1 MNFFGIICDMRDAT
15 IIRDKLTVRDFALA
29 TAVGLASFAAFLLLS
44 VPGLDPSQWGEVAV
58 AARLRPPQAIFPG
71 LWRALTWGL
80 FSTCGIPIAVKALA
94 VIGAAVGGMCVS
106 LSYLIMRYAL
116 AFLTRFGESHAVW
129 DNRICPFFSLVA
141 ALFVAV
147 ADPVWRIAQTFSPEE
162 LRLFMLLLAV
172 FLWLRWLSCGNDWRL
187 YPLVTLVGFMS
198 AETPFAFLLPPLFI
212 FGYFRYWRRIVD
224 GVFVEPEE
232 LPDPDQLPRW
242 RMFFLFLGS
251 LGLAV
256 WLNASVFTALGG
268 VSANGW
274 HMNDI
279 YFRYGAGYWRV
290 LADASTL
297 AGWAL
302 GLGFGLFPLVVVLR
316 LFPTSIGDDRPLR
329 FQRGVI
335 LVFVCALAVM
345 QCGAFPAACF
355 WSFMKDS
362 VAVNSGF
369 LLSFYVLCSSAT
381 IAFVGAAFAFECQRV
396 YLPDSIARP
405 GLKLRALVP
414 VLAIGVFALAAA
426 HVPKTVETEMQRIVR
441 DALQETVRE
450 CGGARW
456 IFTDGRLDEGL
467 ELTAASMGRE
477 LWALNMMS
485 GASRWDQAVRV
496 RSFPAGSADRDNAEI
511 GVPMLMRVW
520 AGEKPG
526 GMDEAAI
533 QLGFEFWK
541 REGKPLPK
549 ASGLVAREKGIGDEE
564 AARGI
569 EAANALAERIFA
581 IETRKDHVQASP
593 ALSDALSSVAWRLSR
608 FARLRNDETTADRLD
623 RSNTALKRMLS
634 VVEYERQRTFM
645 QLTPREGLRIALRRA
660 DFIEARRYAAAVLR
674 SDEEDPEANFG
685 MGMSYLRE
693 DRMQDAEFYLRRCL
707 IRRPDEPAVLNNLSI
722 ICRKG
727 RRYDEAEELARHALK
742 MLPDSPEVRQTLK
755 DALDKA
761 P

>member
-1 MNFFGIICDMRDAT
+1 MSFFGIIRNMRDAT
-15 IIRDKLTVRDFALA
+15 IIRNKLAGRDWLLA
-29 TAVGLASFAAFLLLS
+29 AVVGVASFVAFLLLS
-44 VPGLDPSQWGEVAV
+44 IPGFDPAQWSEVSV

-71 LWRALTWGL
+71 LWRVLTLGI
-80 FSTCGIPIAVKALA
+80 FSTFGIPLAVKLLA
-94 VIGAAVGGMCVS
+94 GIGAAVGGLCVS
-106 LSYLIMRYAL
+106 LSYLIMRYSL
-116 AFLTRFGESHAVW
+116 ASLARFGEPHPVW
-129 DNRICPFFSLVA
+129 DNRICPFFSLIA

-147 ADPVWRIAQTFSPEE
+147 AEPVWRIAQTFSPEE
-162 LRLFMLLLAV
+162 LRLFMLLLSV
-172 FLWLRWLSCGNDWRL
+172 FLWLRWLACGNDWRL
-187 YPLVTLVGFMS
+187 YPLVALVGIMS
-198 AETPFAFLLPPLFI
+198 AETPFAFALPPLFLC
-212 FGYFRYWRRIVD
+212 GYFRYWRRIVD
-224 GVFVEPEE
+224 GVFIEPEK
-232 LPDPDQLPRW
+232 LPNPDLLPRW
-242 RMFFLFLGS
+242 RMFFLFIGS
-251 LGLAV
+251 LGFAV

-274 HMNDI
+274 RMSDI
-279 YFRYGAGYWRV
+279 YFRYGAGYWHV

-302 GLGFGLFPLVVVLR
+302 GLGFGLFPLLVAAR
-316 LFPTSIGDDRPLR
+316 LFPFSVGDDRPLS
-329 FQRGVI
+329 FQLGVMM
-335 LVFVCALAVM
+335 VFVCALSVM
-345 QCGAFPAACF
+345 QCGAFPDACF

-369 LLSFYVLCSSAT
+369 LLSFYVLCAAAT
-381 IAFVGAAFAFECQRV
+381 IAFAGAAFAFECQRV
-396 YLPDSIARP
+396 YLPDSAPKP
-405 GLKLRALVP
+405 GLKLKALVP
-414 VLAIGVFALAAA
+414 VLAICLFALAVV
-426 HVPKTVETEMQRIVR
+426 HVPKTVESEMQRIVR
-441 DALQETVRE
+441 DALEETVKE
-450 CGGARW
+450 CDGARW
-456 IFTDGRLDEGL
+456 IFTDGRLDDGL

-485 GASRWDQAVRV
+485 DASCWAQAVRE
-496 RSFPAGSADRDNAEI
+496 RHFPVGSADRDNAEI
-511 GVPMLMRVW
+511 GIPMLLRVW

-549 ASGLVAREKGIGDEE
+549 ASGLVARETGMSDEE

-569 EAANALAERIFA
+569 EAANALATRIFA
-581 IETRKDHVQASP
+581 LEGKNDRSHASP

-608 FARLRNDETTADRLD
+608 FARLRNDDATADRLD

-660 DFIEARRYAAAVLR
+660 DFVEARRYAAAVLR

-693 DRMQDAEFYLRRCL
+693 DRLQDAEFYLRRCL
-707 IRRPDEPAVLNNLSI
+707 IKRPDEPAVLNNLSI

-727 RRYDEAEELARHALK
+727 RRYDEAEDLARHALR
-742 MLPDSPEVRQTLK
+742 MLPDSPEVKQTLK